1 MKNNFNVLCIF
12 WVLFLTFPV
21 ISSGQNKS
29 NSSSQGTQI
38 TTDRI
43 PHLEKQGNAT
53 QLVVNGKPFL
63 LIAGELHNSTT
74 GGFEYMRPVWKKL
87 AKKNLNSVLAPVT
100 WELIEPEEGKFNFAQ
115 VDSIIWGARK
125 ANLKVVLLWFGSW
138 KNGTLTYTPS
148 WIKENYKKYLL
159 VENEDGKPLQILST
173 FGEASLKADVKAF
186 AALMRHIKEVDGKHQ
201 TVVMMQVENEI
212 GVFDFFE
219 KNPGDTRRD
228 FSPAANAAYNN
239 TVPEKLMDHLV
250 KHKDNLFPE
259 LFKVWG
265 QNGFKTSGTWEEI
278 FGKSEFRPEKENW
291 QSFYSYYT
299 EGLFS
304 AWNYASYVEK
314 VVEAGKKEYPLPM
327 YVNACLRQPYNY
339 WPGKFPSGGPLP
351 EVLDVWRANAPSV
364 DFIAPDIY
372 IDEFTWVCEEFTR
385 NGNPLFIPEA
395 RGGEVGAAQA
405 FFALGQFDAMG
416 FSPFA
421 IDNIK
426 YAEKDPLDESYE
438 ILQQMSPLILAN
450 QGLGTMKGL
459 LVSTASPVQHF
470 ELGDYSIEV
479 RLAGQDK
486 PNLAGGLIIQTGQ
499 QEFITAGKAL
509 EIFIVPKN
517 DSCCIGINT
526 VDEGTFKDGKWLSER
541 RLNGDETYSYSSDIW
556 NGNAIKLS
564 GNKVSIQKISLYR
577 YK

>member
-12 WVLFLTFPV
+12 WALFLTFPV
-21 ISSGQNKS
+21 ISNGQNKS
-29 NSSSQGTQI
+29 NFSSQGTQI
-38 TTDRI
+38 ASDRI

-74 GGFEYMRPVWKKL
+74 GGFEYMRPVWNRL

-115 VDSIIWGARK
+115 VDSIIWGARES
-125 ANLKVVLLWFGSW
+125 NLKVVLLWFGSW
-138 KNGTLTYTPS
+138 KNGTSTYTPS
-148 WIKENYKKYLL
+148 WIKENYKKYPL
-159 VENEDGKPLQILST
+159 VENENGKPLQILST
-173 FGEASLKADVKAF
+173 FGEASCDMDAKAF
-186 AALMRHIKEVDGKHQ
+186 AALMRHIKKVDGEKQ
-201 TVVMMQVENEI
+201 TVVMVQVENEI

-219 KNPGDTRRD
+219 RKPGNTRRD
-228 FSPAANAAYNN
+228 FSSIANQAYN
-239 TVPEKLMDHLV
+239 HLV
-250 KHKDNLFPE
+250 PKKLIEYIDIHKNNLFPE

-265 QNGFKTSGTWEEI
+265 QNGLKTSGSWEEI

-299 EGLFS
+299 EELFS

-314 VVEAGKKEYPLPM
+314 VVEAGKKEYPLPI

-351 EVLDVWRANAPSV
+351 EVLDVWRAAAPSV

-372 IDEFTWVCEEFTR
+372 IDEFTWVCQEFTR

-395 RGGEVGAAQA
+395 QGGMVGAAH
-405 FFALGQFDAMG
+405 ALYTFGQFDAMG

-421 IDNIK
+421 IDNK
-426 YAEKDPLDESYE
+426 EYEENDPLDENYE
-438 ILQQMSPLILAN
+438 VLQRMAPLILAN

-459 LVSTASPVQHF
+459 LVSSTSPVQHF
-470 ELGDYSIEV
+470 ELGDYLIEV
-479 RLAGQDK
+479 RLVEQDK
-486 PNLAGGLIIQTGQ
+486 TKIAGGLIIQTEP
-499 QEFITAGKAL
+499 QEFIAAGKAL
-509 EIFIVPKN
+509 EILFVPKD
-517 DSCCIGINT
+517 DSNRIGVNT
-526 VDEGTFKDGKWLSER
+526 VDEGTFKDGKWLSGR
-541 RLNGDETYSYSSDIW
+541 RLNGDETYTYSSEIW
-556 NGNAIKLS
+556 NGNAIKLP